1 MKLTFIP
8 LGRGIQNGGLNSGH
22 NKVVKLTVFPSL
34 LFVLNS
40 TNRLLQNCNLQRRYA
55 NTMEL

>member
-40 TNRLLQNCNLQRRYA
+40 TNRLLQNCNLQRRY
-55 NTMEL
+55 T